1 MGDTTPTP
9 STILRG
15 GAERREAER
24 FAAAM
29 PVTVDGLEGTTQDLS
44 TTGLSFHSARPYQPG
59 AHVEVVVEYLLDGHH
74 YPLRCR
80 AEVVRS
86 EADGD
91 AWRVAARLVPQSRI
105 APTAASQEPSHRRA
119 HLRRVA

>member
-1 MGDTTPTP
+1 MDEPGPTT
-9 STILRG
+9 STGSRSG
-15 GAERREAER
+15 ERREAER

-29 PVTVDGLEGTTQDLS
+29 PVTVDGIEGTTHDLS
-44 TTGLSFHSARPYQPG
+44 TTGLSFRSASPYEPG
-59 AHVEVVVEYLLDGHH
+59 AQVEVVVEYLLNGHN

-86 EADGD
+86 EADAD

-105 APTAASQEPSHRRA
+105 APTAAGQQPAHRRA
-119 HLRRVA
+119 HLRRVV

>member
-1 MGDTTPTP
+1 MG
-9 STILRG
+9 LHAG
-15 GAERREAER
+15 ERREAER

-44 TTGLSFHSARPYQPG
+44 TTGLSFRSAHPYEPG

-80 AEVVRS
+80 AEVLRS

-91 AWRVAARLVPQSRI
+91 GWRVAARLVPQSRI
-105 APTAASQEPSHRRA
+105 ASPSGGEEPAHRRA